1 MTHLYI
7 IRGGK
12 DDPPSADS
20 STIDLHSMGD
30 SQFDLPP
37 SLLVGFITGLVG
49 TAAAVV
55 SLLVY
60 FKLFQPETYISQHW
74 LIFVF
79 LGTVI
84 GFFLRLE
91 RPPVEEASDSS
102 WTLAHNR
109 NRFQAHHPISIKRAL
124 PPPSRRTNN

>member
-1 MTHLYI
+1 M
-7 IRGGK
+7 
-12 DDPPSADS
+12 D
-20 STIDLHSMGD
+20 D

-37 SLLVGFITGLVG
+37 SLFVGIITGLVG
-49 TAAAVV
+49 AAAAVV

-60 FKLFQPETYISQHW
+60 FKLFQPETYISQRW

-102 WTLAHNR
+102 GTLAHDR
-109 NRFQAHHPISIKRAL
+109 NCFQAHHPISTSAL
-124 PPPSRRTNN
+124 PPRVGAQRIESGTKS

>member
-1 MTHLYI
+1 MTHLYT

-12 DDPPSADS
+12 DDPPSADR

-37 SLLVGFITGLVG
+37 SLLVGIITGLVG
-49 TAAAVV
+49 AAAAVV

-60 FKLFQPETYISQHW
+60 FKLFRPETYISQHW

-102 WTLAHNR
+102 
-109 NRFQAHHPISIKRAL
+109 
-124 PPPSRRTNN
+124 